1 MLMYWLWLATHE
13 GLSLRKKHALLEQ
26 YPDPELLFHNTDKFP
41 DIPWDRNLTRADTI
55 LRQCKRQGF
64 GIVRFCDAAYPEQ
77 LKSIPDAPL
86 VLYYRG
92 RFPDFSAKLAIGV
105 VGTRKASPYG
115 LQCARQISGQLS
127 PDAIIVSGGAA
138 GVDTRAM
145 QAAVDAGGIAVAV
158 LGCGVDITYPKT
170 NRKLFMDVME
180 RGCILS
186 EYPPQTPPLQWHF
199 PERNR
204 IISGLSDG
212 VLVVEAPAK
221 SGALITARDALE
233 QGRDVFAIPGNI
245 DNLSCAGSNSLLKEG
260 ATAVFSGEDIFKCYL
275 DVYPQLA
282 NRKPKKTGEK
292 SAPAPVE
299 AAPEEVP
306 TAPDDKKVIDN
317 SQANPYSDGENK
329 QTVADG
335 PEAAVLACLTHSP
348 KPVDEVLAAVDMPSN
363 TVLSILMKLSV
374 KGQVIQH
381 PGKLVSLK

>member
-1 MLMYWLWLATHE
+1 
-13 GLSLRKKHALLEQ
+13 
-26 YPDPELLFHNTDKFP
+26 
-41 DIPWDRNLTRADTI
+41 
-55 LRQCKRQGF
+55 
-64 GIVRFCDAAYPEQ
+64 
-77 LKSIPDAPL
+77 
-86 VLYYRG
+86 
-92 RFPDFSAKLAIGV
+92 V
-105 VGTRKASPYG
+105 VGTRKASTYG
-115 LQCARQISGQLS
+115 LQCAQQIAEQLS
-127 PDAIIVSGGAA
+127 PDAIVVSGGAA

-180 RGCILS
+180 KGCILS
-186 EYPPQTPPLQWHF
+186 EYPPQTQPLQWHF
-199 PERNR
+199 PARNR

-212 VLVVEAPAK
+212 VLVVEAPEK

-245 DNLSCAGSNSLLKEG
+245 DNLSCAGSNSLLNEG
-260 ATAVFSGEDIFKCYL
+260 ATAVFSGEDIFKNYL
-275 DVYPQLA
+275 EAYPQLA
-282 NRKPKKTGEK
+282 TRKPKKAK
-292 SAPAPVE
+292 PAPASGQSVPTE
-299 AAPEEVP
+299 APAAP
-306 TAPDDKKVIDN
+306 ADKKVIDN

-329 QTVADG
+329 QTVPDG

-348 KPVDEVLAAVDMPSN
+348 KPMDEVMAMVDLPAN